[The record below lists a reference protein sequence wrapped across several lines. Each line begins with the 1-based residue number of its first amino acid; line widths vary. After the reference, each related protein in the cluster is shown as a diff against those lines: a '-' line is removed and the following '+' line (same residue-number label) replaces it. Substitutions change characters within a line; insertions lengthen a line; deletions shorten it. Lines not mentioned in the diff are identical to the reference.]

1 MVIITADDYGKDA
14 KTTNNILRC
23 GSAKRISCAS
33 AMVFMDDSARAASV
47 SKGTGMEFG
56 LHLNLTAPFNSGAVP
71 PEIRSHQTRII
82 RYLNSHSLAQ
92 VFSNPLLAGS
102 FRTVFEAQ
110 VEEFRRLYGTSPPF
124 YNGHHHMHLCANV
137 LGGGLL
143 PAGARIRGTFTF
155 GEGEKG
161 LMNRWYRR
169 HLHGLISHTYSSTG
183 GFFTIAPVSDARRIC
198 ALLQRGRAGDIEIEV
213 HPELDEETEFLLSDR
228 FGDLLAGIRLCT
240 FADLLGS

>member
-14 KTTNNILRC
+14 RTTNNILRC
-23 GSAKRISCAS
+23 GFAKRISCAS
-33 AMVFMDDSARAASV
+33 AMVFMDDSVRAASV
-47 SKGTGMEFG
+47 TKGTGIEFG
-56 LHLNLTAPFNSGAVP
+56 LHLNLTALFSSGVVSAA
-71 PEIRSHQTRII
+71 IRSHQTRIV

-92 VFSNPLLAGS
+92 VLSNPLLAGS

-110 VEEFRRLYGTSPPF
+110 VDEFRRLYGTPPPF
-124 YNGHHHMHLCANV
+124 YNGHHHMHLCANI

-155 GEGEKG
+155 EEGEKG
-161 LMNRWYRR
+161 LVNRWYRR
-169 HLHGLISHTYSSTG
+169 RLHRLISRTYKSTG
-183 GFFTIAPVSDARRIC
+183 GFFTIAPVSDARRVF
-198 ALLQRGRAGDIEIEV
+198 ALLQRGQAGDIEIEV

-240 FADLLGS
+240 FADLPSS